1 MEINFIADHHKKTK
15 RNYLD
20 RVLKVNKA
28 EAAVKAKKWG
38 YDYWDSSRNI
48 NYGGYY
54 YDKRWI
60 KIAKRLIK
68 FYNLRSNCKI
78 LDIGCGKGYLLY
90 ELSKLLPDSKVFGID
105 VSKYAI
111 KNSKKEIK
119 NKLIY
124 GKANKIPFKKNYF
137 DLVISINTLHNL
149 YSYELEESLKEI
161 ERVGKKSKY
170 ICVESYRNEKEKMNL
185 LYWQVTCES
194 FFTPKEWKWWFKK
207 TGYTGDYS
215 FIYFN

>member
-1 MEINFIADHHKKTK
+1 MEINFITDHHKKTK

-78 LDIGCGKGYLLY
+78 LDIGCSDLEYALESSIGNNF
-90 ELSKLLPDSKVFGID
+90 SWRSIVFGI
-105 VSKYAI
+105 K
-111 KNSKKEIK
+111 
-119 NKLIY
+119 
-124 GKANKIPFKKNYF
+124 
-137 DLVISINTLHNL
+137 
-149 YSYELEESLKEI
+149 
-161 ERVGKKSKY
+161 
-170 ICVESYRNEKEKMNL
+170 
-185 LYWQVTCES
+185 
-194 FFTPKEWKWWFKK
+194 
-207 TGYTGDYS
+207 
-215 FIYFN
+215 